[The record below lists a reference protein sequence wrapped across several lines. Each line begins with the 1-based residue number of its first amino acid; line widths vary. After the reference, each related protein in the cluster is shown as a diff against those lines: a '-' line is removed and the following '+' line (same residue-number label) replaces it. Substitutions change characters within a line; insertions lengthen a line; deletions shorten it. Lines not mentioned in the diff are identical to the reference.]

1 MPNLES
7 FLLPTRYK
15 QRLQLFTGD
24 VKACAICQSVDMEQ
38 LRYFVEKQAFGVC
51 TRLGERMNISASS
64 IRLYFIYTS
73 FLTLGSPVVIYLVL
87 AFWLELRTHLRRR
100 NHPTVWDL

>member
-1 MPNLES
+1 
-7 FLLPTRYK
+7 LLPTRQKHLLYS
-15 QRLQLFTGD
+15 FTGD
-24 VKACAICQSVDMEQ
+24 VDPCAIYPALDMEQ

-73 FLTLGSPVVIYLVL
+73 FLTLGSPVIIYLVL

-100 NHPTVWDL
+100 HHPTVWDL